1 MHGLGTRRAPSSPP
15 GAWSAR
21 QDMIRLISSI
31 GFLKIGLW
39 SPTDR
44 QTPGSTWPRAAFK
57 ARPPALSMSLADLF
71 A

>member
-31 GFLKIGLW
+31 SFLKTGLW

-44 QTPGSTWPRAAFK
+44 RQAVPGPGLPS
-57 ARPPALSMSLADLF
+57 RPGLLP
-71 A
+71 